1 MRAISSQPDYSAKF
15 WNLKWECEGLSLKV
29 EIIDE
34 SAVLSTLSPQDISPK
49 IYFSA
54 SDLWNQCTLLG
65 AKCHRTG
72 MLNIVSATDGG
83 AAHLSSAIAAG
94 TRKGKGSAQISD
106 PDWGDPSNHNDPD
119 PPVPVDSTPSTQGTC
134 SWPFVL
140 VSRKPRVVDCCMG
153 YSWSANWRR
162 THNKKA

>member
-1 MRAISSQPDYSAKF
+1 MK
-15 WNLKWECEGLSLKV
+15 
-29 EIIDE
+29 
-34 SAVLSTLSPQDISPK
+34 LSTNLPYYLRCHHKIFPRRFISVHQIYGSNALSWDSK
-49 IYFSA
+49 
-54 SDLWNQCTLLG
+54 LG

-72 MLNIVSATDGG
+72 TLNIVSATDGG
-83 AAHLSSAIAAG
+83 AAHLSSSIAAG